1 VNQSCT
7 SNEAW
12 ILIVDD
18 DPIVRSLMRDALE
31 DEGFTV
37 VEAED
42 GAEACRVCA
51 ERLPILLVVDV
62 IMPQMDGFELCREL
76 RSRPETRDVPI
87 LIATGLDDSP
97 SIAKAYDAGAT
108 DFISKPLNWLILN
121 HRIRYMLRAAR
132 AFNELRQNQERLL
145 TAKEEAEAANRAK
158 SEFLTNMS
166 HELRTPLNAIIGF
179 SSMMRDGMAGP
190 LGGQYLEY
198 AKIIVDSG
206 SHLLAVI
213 NDILDIARAE
223 AGRLNLSEE
232 EVDIAGVVA
241 LSASMIRSLAEK
253 AEVECSFDVAD
264 DLPLF
269 WGDPTKLRQILINL
283 LSNAIKFTPAGGKVR
298 LTAKQEPEGGVS
310 FCIEDT
316 GIGIPADKMAVAL
329 APFGQVESSLAR
341 QYDGVGLGLP
351 LTKRL
356 LELHDGTLEIVSEPG
371 KGTGVTAHL
380 PPRRSCLGGHAP
392 LGESGFTSSEV
403 A

>member
-1 VNQSCT
+1 
-7 SNEAW
+7 
-12 ILIVDD
+12 LIVDD

-42 GAEACRVCA
+42 GAAACRVCA
-51 ERLPILLVVDV
+51 ERLPVLLVVDV

-87 LIATGLDDSP
+87 LIATGLDDLS

-121 HRIRYMLRAAR
+121 HRVRYMLRAAR
-132 AFNELRQNQERLL
+132 AFNELRQNQQRLL
-145 TAKEEAEAANRAK
+145 NAKEEAEAANRAK
-158 SEFLTNMS
+158 SEFLTNMN

-179 SSMMRDGMAGP
+179 SSMMRDELAGP

-198 AKIIVDSG
+198 TKIIVDCG
-206 SHLLAVI
+206 SHLLAII

-298 LTAKQEPEGGVS
+298 LTAKQEPKGGVS

-380 PPRRSCLGGHAP
+380 PPRRFYPGGHAP
-392 LGESGFTSSEV
+392 LAESGFASSEV